1 MKAKSYFIL
10 SLFLCSI
17 LHSQDLDVRFTS
29 EPSKNSLGINENL
42 RIDFKMNQD
51 GDNFNAPN
59 FEDFRV
65 VGGPNQSVSNTWVNG
80 KRTFSKVYS
89 YYLTPL
95 KTGKLTIGQATIE
108 INSQVYKTIPV
119 VVDVTESVTI
129 SKNPNDPSYLVDE
142 NLHLVAEAS
151 NISPFLNEGISITYK
166 LFFSPQINVTNVGE
180 IDSPKYSDFWSHN
193 IKIPRLQIER
203 GTYKG
208 KSYNYVIWK
217 KIVLYPQKV
226 GELNVLPLTLDV
238 SVDVPTNKRDFFG
251 NRIYTQVPKTVTA
264 GKREINVLALPKNAP
279 DNFGADVASELQSS
293 IGIPFKEVENHFT
306 RQGSREEVVHLS
318 SALKALAVSLFK
330 IANDIRWMGS
340 GPVSGLGDLKIPALQ
355 PGSSI
360 MPGKVN
366 PVIPEMMMQVSAQVI
381 GNDTTITFSS
391 ANGNFEL
398 NTMLPVMAHNLL
410 ESIALLTTGVSVFGE
425 KLIKDLEA
433 NTEKL
438 NEDTQKNSILVTALV
453 PKLGYDVAAEV
464 AKEAMENGLTIK
476 DVLLSKE
483 LMSEGDIDD
492 LLDIEKLI

>member
-1 MKAKSYFIL
+1 MNKKETRIEKDSMGEFEVPIDAMYGASTARAIENFPISELKFSRSFIRALGEIKKACAVVNQNNKL
-10 SLFLCSI
+10 
-17 LHSQDLDVRFTS
+17 LDKKIATAIIDGAEEVISGNHDNDFAVDIFQTGSGTS
-29 EPSKNSLGINENL
+29 TNMNANE
-42 RIDFKMNQD
+42 IIAKIASD
-51 GDNFNAPN
+51 
-59 FEDFRV
+59 
-65 VGGPNQSVSNTWVNG
+65 
-80 KRTFSKVYS
+80 
-89 YYLTPL
+89 
-95 KTGKLTIGQATIE
+95 KTGESIHPNDHVNMSQSSNDVIPTATNVAAVI
-108 INSQVYKTIPV
+108 
-119 VVDVTESVTI
+119 DVTEGLIPELDNLI
-129 SKNPNDPSYLVDE
+129 SL
-142 NLHLVAEAS
+142 
-151 NISPFLNEGISITYK
+151 LNEKAKQWEKVYKNGRTHLMDATPVSLGQEFSGYADLINERMGDIKASLDNVQKLAIGGTAVGTGI
-166 LFFSPQINVTNVGE
+166 
-180 IDSPKYSDFWSHN
+180 
-193 IKIPRLQIER
+193 
-203 GTYKG
+203 
-208 KSYNYVIWK
+208 
-217 KIVLYPQKV
+217 
-226 GELNVLPLTLDV
+226 
-238 SVDVPTNKRDFFG
+238 
-251 NRIYTQVPKTVTA
+251 
-264 GKREINVLALPKNAP
+264 NAP

-306 RQGSREEVVHLS
+306 RQGSREEVVYLS

-453 PKLGYDVAAEV
+453 PNLGYDVAAEV
-464 AKEAMENGLTIK
+464 AKEAMESGLTIK

>member
-1 MKAKSYFIL
+1 MNKKETRIEKDSMGEFEVPIDAMYGASTARAIENFPISDLKFSRSFIRALGEIKKACAVVNQNNKL
-10 SLFLCSI
+10 
-17 LHSQDLDVRFTS
+17 LDKKIATAIIGGAEEVIAGNHDKDFAVDIFQTGSGTS
-29 EPSKNSLGINENL
+29 TNMNANE
-42 RIDFKMNQD
+42 IIAKIASD
-51 GDNFNAPN
+51 
-59 FEDFRV
+59 
-65 VGGPNQSVSNTWVNG
+65 
-80 KRTFSKVYS
+80 
-89 YYLTPL
+89 
-95 KTGKLTIGQATIE
+95 KTGESIHPNDDVNMSQSSNDVIPTATNVAAVI
-108 INSQVYKTIPV
+108 
-119 VVDVTESVTI
+119 DVTEGLIPELDNLI
-129 SKNPNDPSYLVDE
+129 SL
-142 NLHLVAEAS
+142 
-151 NISPFLNEGISITYK
+151 LNEKAKQWEKVYKNGRTHLMDATPVSLGQEFSGYADLINERMGDIKASLDNVQKLAIGGTAVGTGI
-166 LFFSPQINVTNVGE
+166 
-180 IDSPKYSDFWSHN
+180 
-193 IKIPRLQIER
+193 
-203 GTYKG
+203 
-208 KSYNYVIWK
+208 
-217 KIVLYPQKV
+217 
-226 GELNVLPLTLDV
+226 
-238 SVDVPTNKRDFFG
+238 
-251 NRIYTQVPKTVTA
+251 
-264 GKREINVLALPKNAP
+264 NAP

-293 IGIPFKEVENHFT
+293 IGIPFKDVENHFT

-464 AKEAMENGLTIK
+464 AR
-476 DVLLSKE
+476 SY
-483 LMSEGDIDD
+483 
-492 LLDIEKLI
+492 EKWINN